1 MPSSTLSPLTCE
13 ALFTRFA
20 WGLPASLS
28 ALLVALTCLLPVDR
42 LRQPAAVVELTSPFG
57 TAAPVMA
64 ARRLGNGWRRA
75 FRLALVAAGLLVSTT
90 GLFGATLIDGTDFL
104 TS

>member
-1 MPSSTLSPLTCE
+1 
-13 ALFTRFA
+13 
-20 WGLPASLS
+20 
-28 ALLVALTCLLPVDR
+28 
-42 LRQPAAVVELTSPFG
+42 
-57 TAAPVMA
+57 MA